1 MKKQLRKITINN
13 AEFLYTISQKYQPST
28 KTNLLTIKVF
38 LCGQKLTPLF
48 IDFLTLDDYY
58 LGNLLFVGTNL
69 PNSTTNETTYVNLN
83 KPKFIRE
90 FVLMGLKH
98 GWTGTN
104 KVEVQN
110 GMNYL
115 KELGFE
121 VSKLQAEG

>member
-13 AEFLYTISQKYQPST
+13 AEYLYTISQKYLPST

-38 LCGQKLTPLF
+38 LSGQKLTPLF

-58 LGNLLFVGTNL
+58 LGNLLNAGINL
-69 PNSTTNETTYVNLN
+69 PNSTTNEITYVNLN

-90 FVLMGLKH
+90 FILLGLKH

-104 KVEVQN
+104 KIEVQN

-115 KELGFE
+115 KELGYE
-121 VSKLQAEG
+121 VGKLQPEG

>member
-1 MKKQLRKITINN
+1 MKRKLRKITINN
-13 AEFLYTISQKYQPST
+13 GEYLYTIFNKYQSST

-38 LCGQKLTPLF
+38 LSGQKLTPLL

-58 LGNLLFVGTNL
+58 LGNLLYVGMNL
-69 PNSTTNETTYVNLN
+69 PNSRTNETRYVNLN

-90 FVLMGLKH
+90 FILLGFKN

-104 KVEVQN
+104 TIEVQY
-110 GMNYL
+110 GLNYL

-121 VSKLQAEG
+121 VRQLLPEG